1 MTILQVPVECDR
13 PRELADIAAVQTV
26 GSLGRVLGTR
36 SGYHFWLYGLIFYR
50 FTGVVNLV

>member
-1 MTILQVPVECDR
+1 MTILRVPVECAR
-13 PRELADIAAVQTV
+13 PRELPDIAAVQTV

-36 SGYHFWLYGLIFYR
+36 SGYHFWLYGLMFCP